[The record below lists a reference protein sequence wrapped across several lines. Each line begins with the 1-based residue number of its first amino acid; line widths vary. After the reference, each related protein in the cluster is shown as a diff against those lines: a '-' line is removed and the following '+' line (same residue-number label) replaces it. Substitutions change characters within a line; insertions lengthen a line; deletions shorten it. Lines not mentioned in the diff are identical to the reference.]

1 MSKSHVI
8 TIPQK
13 IGKYAIQGE
22 LGRGTCGVVYKAF
35 DPFINRDVAIKV
47 AVSDSQ
53 ANVEKTRQ
61 LQRTFFTEAHAAGR
75 LQHPHIVAVYDAGV
89 ENELNYIVMEY
100 ISGKTLLEYC
110 RRDGK
115 RLGTE
120 QVIECIFKCS
130 KALDFSHRMGVI
142 HRDIKPSNIM
152 LSKSGETKIM
162 DFSIAEITQTLTFTP
177 MEVVGSPSYMA
188 PEQVLKEQV
197 GAPADLYSL
206 GAVMYQ
212 LLTGERPFMGDDIQK
227 VFRDI
232 IYKSAPL
239 LKDKRPDLPVVLS
252 DLIEKLLS
260 KNPQARFQSGRE
272 LAAELTTVFDNLR
285 YAEKRIARKENRS
298 TIQHLNFFNE
308 FTDSEIDE
316 ILNASSMIRFDIGDM
331 IIKEG
336 EIDNSFYIIAVG
348 EAEVRKGNR
357 KIVTLHV
364 GDCFGEIGFLMAGK
378 RTASIVAA
386 SEVLVL
392 KVSASLMEQVSK
404 ECQLRYYK
412 AFNETLIYRLAV
424 TSARLSAISSIS
436 DNKNEPNAT

>member
-1 MSKSHVI
+1 MTRSH
-8 TIPQK
+8 IPAMPVK
-13 IGKYAIQGE
+13 IGKYSIQSE

-35 DPFINRDVAIKV
+35 DPFINREVAIKV
-47 AVSDSQ
+47 AVSDPQ
-53 ANVEKTRQ
+53 ANIEKTRQ
-61 LQRTFFTEAHAAGR
+61 LQRTFFTEAHAAGK

-89 ENELNYIVMEY
+89 EDDLNYIVMEY
-100 ISGKTLLEYC
+100 VNGKTLLEYC

-115 RLGTE
+115 RLTTE
-120 QVIECIFKCS
+120 QVIECVFKCS

-152 LSKSGETKIM
+152 LSSSGETKIM

-177 MEVVGSPSYMA
+177 LEVVGSPSYMA
-188 PEQVLKEQV
+188 PEQVLKEEV
-197 GAPADLYSL
+197 GPAADLYSL

-232 IYKSAPL
+232 VHKPAPL
-239 LKDKRPDLPVVLS
+239 LKQKRPDLPDVLCN
-252 DLIEKLLS
+252 LVAKLLG
-260 KNPQARFQSGRE
+260 KNPQLRFQSGRD
-272 LAAELTTVFDNLR
+272 LAAELTVIFDNLR
-285 YAEKRIARKENRS
+285 YAEKRIVRKENRS
-298 TIQHLNFFNE
+298 TIKHLNFFNE
-308 FTDSEIDE
+308 FTDGEIDE
-316 ILNASSMIRFDIGDM
+316 ILNASSMIRFDVGDV

-348 EAEVRKGNR
+348 DAEVRKGNK

-392 KVSASLMEQVSK
+392 KVSSSLMEQVSK
-404 ECQLRYYK
+404 DCQLRYYK

-424 TSARLSAISSIS
+424 TSARLSAISSVG
-436 DNKNEPNAT
+436 DEKK